1 MWRKSLLLVLIIT
14 TTFGAW
20 RKYIGLV
27 IGEFMNEVTL
37 PGLQLAL
44 RASFPEKT
52 SSLRLRISSL
62 AQGWRMGLLR
72 SATAWVGCF
81 PVTRKSSLEMC
92 GCAGSD
98 TTGPGPL
105 AGGMKSREYE
115 YHPTLG
121 LGAKS
126 GGVL

>member
-1 MWRKSLLLVLIIT
+1 
-14 TTFGAW
+14 
-20 RKYIGLV
+20 
-27 IGEFMNEVTL
+27 MNEVTL
-37 PGLQLAL
+37 PGLQVAP

-52 SSLRLRISSL
+52 SSLRLRMSSR

-72 SATAWVGCF
+72 SATAWVGCC

-92 GCAGSD
+92 GCAGAD
-98 TTGPGPL
+98 TTGPGPV
-105 AGGMKSREYE
+105 AGAMKSRKYE

-126 GGVL
+126 GRVL